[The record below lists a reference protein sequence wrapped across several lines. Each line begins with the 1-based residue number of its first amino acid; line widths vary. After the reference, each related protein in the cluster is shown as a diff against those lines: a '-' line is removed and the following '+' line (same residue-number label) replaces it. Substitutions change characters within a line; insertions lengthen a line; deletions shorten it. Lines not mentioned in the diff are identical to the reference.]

1 MSEPTDDPPQADQ
14 APGGLL
20 RARDIIAQGR
30 VVVLAGA
37 GLLRCAGIQPPEAP
51 GGLWDRHDPLRC
63 AVPAALD
70 QTPRDAWRAFGEYL
84 SEARRASRRIG
95 GPSAAHRA
103 LWSLERRG
111 LLRGVMSLSTAGLVR
126 ASGVEQVAEFFG
138 AIDRLR
144 CRDCRVKLD
153 APDDAERRWLAGEP
167 PRCHA
172 CGGRLRPDMVL
183 FEEAM
188 PRVPRARGAQWA
200 YGARTL
206 LILGANVRKPPM
218 RNIPLEVRQE
228 GGHVV
233 ALGDVDAAMLKRVRG
248 LWIKGDL
255 NDTLPSLIA
264 EL

>member
-1 MSEPTDDPPQADQ
+1 MADTPETQPPPVPDSFQ
-14 APGGLL
+14 
-20 RARDIIAQGR
+20 RVRDIIAQGR
-30 VVVLAGA
+30 IVVLAGA
-37 GLLRCAGIQPPEAP
+37 GLQRCAGVQPPDSP

-70 QTPRDAWRAFGEYL
+70 DTPRDAWKAFGEYL
-84 SEARRASRRIG
+84 AEARNAARRVG
-95 GPSAAHRA
+95 GPSAAHRC

-111 LLRGVMSLSTAGLVR
+111 LIRGVMTLTTAGLVR

-144 CRDCRVKLD
+144 CRDCRVKLTAPDGAHLRWLSGD
-153 APDDAERRWLAGEP
+153 AP
-167 PRCHA
+167 RCEA

-206 LILGANVRKPPM
+206 LILGANIRKPPM

-228 GGHVV
+228 GGHVI
-233 ALGDVDAAMLKRVRG
+233 ALGEVDAAMLKRVRG
-248 LWIKGDL
+248 MWIKGDL
-255 NDTLPSLIA
+255 NVTLSKLIA